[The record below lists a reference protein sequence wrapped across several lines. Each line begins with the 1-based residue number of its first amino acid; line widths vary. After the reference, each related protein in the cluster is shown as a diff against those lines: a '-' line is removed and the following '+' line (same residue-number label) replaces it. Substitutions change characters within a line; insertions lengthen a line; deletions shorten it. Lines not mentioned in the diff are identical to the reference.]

1 MNESSPLISVII
13 PCYNQAR
20 FLGEAI
26 ESVLAQTY
34 RFTEI
39 VVVND
44 GSTSSLDDVEQRY
57 PGVRFLWQQ
66 NQGPAAARNTGLR
79 ASNGSYVVFLDAD
92 DRLLPD
98 GLEIGMQYLKNHAEC
113 AFVSGHCRYIS
124 VDGSDLPTPI
134 QPVVQEG
141 HYLSLLNKNY
151 VWAGSTVLHRRE
163 CIEAVG
169 GFNPSPKV
177 KGAEDYELYLRITRE
192 FPVMCHAQ
200 PIAEYRQYDTYG
212 NSVSGDPGLMLG
224 STLFAMCGQWKHV
237 KGNKDVEQI
246 YRQGI
251 KTKKKVWGGLLLD
264 QIRMQLATREDRMSG
279 IRGLLLLIRYDASG
293 LFRRLARR

>member
-1 MNESSPLISVII
+1 MSESPLISVII

-26 ESVLAQTY
+26 ESVLGQTY
-34 RFTEI
+34 GPMEI
-39 VVVND
+39 VVVDD
-44 GSTSSLDDVEQRY
+44 GSTISLDEVKQRY
-57 PGVRFLWQQ
+57 PEVRFLRQQ

-79 ASNGSYVVFLDAD
+79 ASKGTYVAFLDAD
-92 DRLLPD
+92 DRFLPD
-98 GLEIGMQYLKNHAEC
+98 GLEIGMRYLKNHPEC
-113 AFVSGHCRYIS
+113 AFVSGHCRFIS
-124 VDGSDLPTPI
+124 VDGAPMQTPR

-141 HYLSLLNKNY
+141 HYFSLLNRNY
-151 VWAGSTVLHRRE
+151 VWALSTILFRRE
-163 CIEAVG
+163 SIEIVG

-224 STLFAMCGQWKHV
+224 STLFAMCEQWKHV

-246 YRQGI
+246 YRQGV
-251 KTKKKVWGGLLLD
+251 KTKKRVWGGLLLD
-264 QIRMQLATREDRMSG
+264 QIRTQLATRHDRLSG

-293 LFRRLARR
+293 LFRRLAGR

>member
-13 PCYNQAR
+13 PCYNQAQ

-39 VVVND
+39 VVVDD
-44 GSTSSLDDVEQRY
+44 GSTNTLEEVKQRY
-57 PGVRFLWQQ
+57 PKVRWLRQE

-79 ASNGSYVVFLDAD
+79 ACKGSYVAFLDAD
-92 DRLLPD
+92 DRLLPE
-98 GLEIGMQYLKNHAEC
+98 GLEIGVQYLEQNPDC

-124 VDGSDLPTPI
+124 VDGLALPTPG
-134 QPVVQEG
+134 QPIVQEG
-141 HYLSLLNKNY
+141 HYLALLNRNY

-163 CIEAVG
+163 CIEAVS
-169 GFNPSPKV
+169 GFNSSPKV

-192 FPVMCHAQ
+192 FPVMCHGQ

-212 NSVSGDPGLMLG
+212 SSVSGDPGLMLG
-224 STLFAMCGQWKHV
+224 STLFAMSRQWKHV
-237 KGNKDVEQI
+237 KGNRDVEQI
-246 YRQGI
+246 YQQGI
-251 KTKKKVWGGLLLD
+251 RTKKKVWGGLLLD
-264 QIRMQLATREDRMSG
+264 QIRTQLANPRDRISG
-279 IRGLLLLIRYDASG
+279 IRGLLLLLRYDATG